1 MNEKRSFFLTKGRI
15 LMLEDRLLVWKFKG
29 GNWDAL
35 SRIYDKYRED
45 LLRLATSL
53 LNDISSAEDIVQ
65 DVFVSFAQSHELF
78 RLTGTLKGY
87 LATCVAN
94 RARNRNR
101 DDLRHRTVELDD
113 TKEVFTDSK
122 TPDEWIICSE
132 ELKKLSSAI
141 AQLPYEQREA
151 IVLHLQG
158 DMKFKQIAKFR
169 NVSIRTIQSR
179 YRYGLDKLRS
189 LLNSEVIK

>member
-1 MNEKRSFFLTKGRI
+1 
-15 LMLEDRLLVWKFKG
+15 MLEDRLLVWKFKS

-35 SRIYDKYRED
+35 SRIYDKYRVD
-45 LLRLATSL
+45 LLRLAISL
-53 LNDISSAEDIVQ
+53 LNDLSSAEDIVQ
-65 DVFVSFAQSHELF
+65 DVFVSFAQSHERF

-113 TKEVFTDSK
+113 KKEIVTDLK

-132 ELKKLSSAI
+132 ELKRLSNAI

-179 YRYGLDKLRS
+179 YRYGIDKLRS

>member
-1 MNEKRSFFLTKGRI
+1 
-15 LMLEDRLLVWKFKG
+15 MLEDRLLVWKFKG

-65 DVFVSFAQSHELF
+65 DVFVFFAQSHELF

-132 ELKKLSSAI
+132 ELKKLSNAV
-141 AQLPYEQREA
+141 AQLPYEQREV

>member
-94 RARNRNR
+94 RSRNRNR

>member
-1 MNEKRSFFLTKGRI
+1 
-15 LMLEDRLLVWKFKG
+15 MLEDRLLVWKFKG